1 MCWTAF
7 VVKIQDKYGYIPSI
21 HSFVGFSIELRSN
34 IQTLITFL
42 RDAIMCS
49 SMTVLHDSVWSPQ
62 PVNV

>member
-42 RDAIMCS
+42 RDAIN
-49 SMTVLHDSVWSPQ
+49 VFQHDCFA
-62 PVNV
+62 